1 MVIPVVSGTPLGGAG
16 YFRKWHETREIEGYL
31 MAVRK
36 GMERL
41 EELRR
46 QAEAGGGQER
56 IDKLHRDG
64 YLTARQRVAL
74 IVDTGTFLEL
84 NPFAGAQPAE
94 FGPPP
99 PYIPGDGVIAGFG
112 TVDGRTVGIYAH
124 DKTVKGGSLGNVQAT
139 KITNVIR
146 RACDIRVPVV
156 ALQDSVGARI
166 QEGNKNVGFDS
177 IFHALTQASGVIP
190 LISCILGRS
199 AGGVAY
205 SSALMDFIL
214 MVEGKSQLFITGPEV
229 IKAVT
234 HEEVSFEDLG
244 GAKVHAEKSGVCD
257 LVAPDEPG
265 LIQLVKEMLSFL
277 PNSYEDQPPRITP
290 RDDPD
295 RRDDRL
301 SSIVPED
308 PKKSYDMRDVLGC
321 VFDEGYFFEIKP
333 KYAKNILTGFGRMDG
348 WPVGFVANQPMYLA
362 GALDVDASDKASRFI
377 RFCDAFNLPL
387 LTFVDVPGY
396 LPGIDQEHRG
406 IIRHGAKMLFA
417 YGEATV
423 PKITIVVRKDY
434 GGGKQA
440 MCSKPM
446 GTDLVLAW
454 PGAELAVMGAEG
466 AVNVVCRK
474 EIQGSKDPEGTRRS
488 LIEEYQD
495 IFTGPFEAARKMY
508 VDDIIPPE
516 ETRPRVI
523 QALGVL
529 RTKRVWR
536 IDKRHANM
544 PV

>member
-1 MVIPVVSGTPLGGAG
+1 MATKRGVDRLDELH
-16 YFRKWHETREIEGYL
+16 RKTAI
-31 MAVRK
+31 
-36 GMERL
+36 
-41 EELRR
+41 
-46 QAEAGGGQER
+46 GGGQER

-64 YLTARQRVAL
+64 YLTARERVAL
-74 IVDTGTFLEL
+74 IVDPGTFLEL
-84 NPFAGAQPAE
+84 SPFAGPQPSE

-99 PYIPGDGVIAGFG
+99 DYVPGDGVVAGFG
-112 TVDGRTVGIYAH
+112 LVNGRTVGLYAH
-124 DKTVKGGSLGNVQAT
+124 DKTVKGGSLGNVQAI
-139 KITNVIR
+139 KITNVIC
-146 RACDIRVPVV
+146 RACDMRVPVV

-214 MVEGKSQLFITGPEV
+214 MIEGKSQLFITGPEV

-244 GAKVHAEKSGVCD
+244 GARVHAEKSGVCD
-257 LVAPDEPG
+257 LVASDEPG

-277 PNSYEDQPPRITP
+277 PNSCEEQPPRVQP
-290 RDDPD
+290 RDDPG

-301 SSIVPED
+301 SRIVPED
-308 PKKSYDMRDVLGC
+308 PKKSYDMRDVLRC

-333 KYAKNILTGFGRMDG
+333 KFAKNILTGFGRMDG
-348 WPVGFVANQPMYLA
+348 WAVGFVANQPMYLA
-362 GALDVDASDKASRFI
+362 GALDVDAADKASRFI
-377 RFCDAFNLPL
+377 RFCDAFNIPL
-387 LTFVDVPGY
+387 LTLVDVPGY

-417 YGEATV
+417 YAEATV
-423 PKITIVVRKDY
+423 PKITVIVRKDY

-466 AVNVVCRK
+466 AVNIICRK
-474 EIQGSKDPEGTRRS
+474 EIQTSDDPQATRKG
-488 LIEEYQD
+488 LIEAYQD
-495 IFTGPFEAARKMY
+495 IFDGPFEAARKMY
-508 VDDIIPPE
+508 VDDIIRPE
-516 ETRPRVI
+516 ETRPKVI
-523 QALGVL
+523 QALTVL
-529 RTKRVWR
+529 RTKKVLR